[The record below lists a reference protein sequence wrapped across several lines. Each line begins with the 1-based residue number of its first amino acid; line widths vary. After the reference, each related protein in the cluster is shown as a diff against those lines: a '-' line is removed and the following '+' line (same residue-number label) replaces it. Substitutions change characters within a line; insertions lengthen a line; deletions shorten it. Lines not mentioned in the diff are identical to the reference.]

1 MSTYRGYCVARYC
14 AMNGMVKEY
23 KKYDKKP
30 DTYFKNITVTHPQTG
45 RTANL
50 DIGYEQFLGP
60 EMFFNPEIFHHKY
73 TKGIPQLVDEAILS
87 CPIDTR
93 RAMYKVRWV
102 VVPLLRRCNA
112 YQPARLC
119 ARTEHRAVRRKH
131 VVQEASHAFAKVDR
145 CPRAGTICRERCAP
159 WRPRHGTVCHR
170 RTMNRFAVAHRGW
183 RLLTPERTREPA

>member
-1 MSTYRGYCVARYC
+1 MSTHRGYCVARYC

-102 VVPLLRRCNA
+102 VVPATSTLQRLPACPSVCSYRTSCCPAETRCS
-112 YQPARLC
+112 R
-119 ARTEHRAVRRKH
+119 
-131 VVQEASHAFAKVDR
+131 S
-145 CPRAGTICRERCAP
+145 
-159 WRPRHGTVCHR
+159 
-170 RTMNRFAVAHRGW
+170 
-183 RLLTPERTREPA
+183 